1 MQSRSSVALLSA
13 LLLQALLVV
22 TFTGA
27 AQDYKPKI
35 NLNING
41 HNGKVNDL
49 IFFPDGSRFVSVSE
63 DKSIKIWDA
72 TSLKVIDRIETE
84 IGPGFEGI
92 FYSAA
97 LSPDG
102 QYLAL
107 GGYPVSGMEM
117 NYILVINLQ
126 TRQLIGP
133 AEGHLDIITDITFD
147 DSGSYLF
154 SGGGGNILTVWSLTE
169 DRLEIVSQA
178 NIGIYINALS
188 YNAMNKTLAMATAS
202 NAVTFADMSKVVSGG
217 EDFELTAG
225 IPHAGEINLLTYDP
239 SGRYLASTSINGELQ
254 VTDASG
260 NTVFKDASLG
270 VTINELSFSPDAK
283 YLLAMDLTGQ
293 ARLIDLTKRGIV
305 KEFKAHD
312 NAAFS
317 MAFDP
322 AAASYQVISS
332 GGINN
337 GIVRFD
343 PLSGKTLHSVSGEGR
358 AVQSLAFVDS
368 TELRIN
374 YFGSLE
380 DEETSM
386 IFDFDNFVPKKMAGV
401 GSATL
406 TKKTG
411 VSQID
416 EYTLRAKSGR
426 IFNDIGGDGRILE
439 FISDKSGNVFVG
451 SDFSLKEYDPTG
463 KLVRDFVGHGGGV
476 RALALSPDGQYL
488 ASGSED
494 QKVILWKLDEPG
506 TFPSISEYFT
516 SEAFENIKIAGI
528 DEILDQQDPEAW
540 QKLMRAIEKG
550 HPRLYKEVSNTYPYL
565 HVSTQPFMTLFLTDL
580 EEWIAWTEEGYF
592 HCSSDGAKLFG
603 WHINRG
609 ISSLSDFYTA
619 EQYFDIL
626 YEPELLLQSF
636 KTGDRVS
643 KLLSAA
649 GEGAFTID
657 ISQRPSAAV
666 FDLSQVRL
674 NKDSKISY
682 SLGAYQTSHRQV
694 EVEVE
699 VYNGGSGFSELN
711 LFQNGKLV
719 INDKDLEEVPVG
731 QYVSK
736 KYSLSLVNDL
746 NTFSVYV
753 KNKQNIDSRP
763 NEFKLQYTGEV
774 IATSSLYV
782 LAIGIN
788 KYKNERYNLNY
799 AHDDALS
806 FVQKLEQISEDI
818 YRDIN
823 VVEVYNEEATKQ
835 GIIKGLDQIK
845 LLAQPED
852 VFVFYYAGHGTI
864 DDTQNNKYFF
874 VPTDVT
880 QLYGDSTQLVT
891 KAISSDELKLHLS
904 EIKAQK
910 QLVLMDA
917 CHSGGAIETLSTR
930 SAASEEKAMI
940 QLARAAGIVMIAS
953 SGTQQFATEFAI
965 LKHGVFTYSLL
976 EALDGAGDNGDGNI
990 TVSEIKHYM
999 EDAVPELTKKYGGSA
1014 QYPTGFIRGN
1024 NFPLGL
1030 VKK

>member
-1 MQSRSSVALLSA
+1 MQIRCSLDHFLFILLH
-13 LLLQALLVV
+13 LVLVV
-22 TFTGA
+22 TVSAT

-49 IFFPDGSRFVSVSE
+49 IFLPDGTRFISISE
-63 DKSIKIWDA
+63 DKSVKIWDA
-72 TSLKVIDRIETE
+72 TTMKVVDRIETE
-84 IGPGFEGI
+84 VGPGFEGM
-92 FYSAA
+92 FYTGA

-102 QYLAL
+102 KYLAL
-107 GGYPVSGMEM
+107 GGYPVPGPEL
-117 NYILVINLQ
+117 NYILVINLD
-126 TRQLIGP
+126 TRKLIGP
-133 AEGHLDIITDITFD
+133 AEGHIDVINDITFD
-147 DSGSYLF
+147 DTGKFLF
-154 SGGGGNILTVWSLTE
+154 SGGGGNILSTWSLE
-169 DRLEIVSQA
+169 GDQISLISQSD
-178 NIGIYINALS
+178 IGIYINALS
-188 YNAMNKTLAMATAS
+188 FNPSTKSLAIATAT
-202 NAVTFADMSKVVSGG
+202 NEVVFADMSNIVTGG
-217 EDFELTAG
+217 DDFELTSG
-225 IPHAGEINLLTYDP
+225 IPHEAEINTLTYDP
-239 SGRYLASTSINGELQ
+239 TGRYLATSSINGELQ
-254 VTDASG
+254 VTDASF
-260 NTVFKDASLG
+260 NTIFRENGFDVM
-270 VTINELSFSPDAK
+270 INALSFSPDAK
-283 YLLAMDLTGQ
+283 YLMTMDLAGK
-293 ARLIDLTKRGIV
+293 ARMIDLTKRGVI
-305 KEFKAHD
+305 KEFEAHD
-312 NAAFS
+312 NVAFS
-317 MAFDP
+317 MSFDP
-322 AAASYQVISS
+322 SSAVYEVISS

-337 GIVRFD
+337 GIVRSD
-343 PLSGKTLHSVSGEGR
+343 ALTGKTLNRVSGEGR
-358 AVQSLAFVDS
+358 AVESLAFADS
-368 TELRIN
+368 SSLRIN
-374 YFGSLE
+374 YFKNADGAES
-380 DEETSM
+380 SM
-386 IFDFDNFVPKKMAGV
+386 IFEFDNFLPKKMAGV
-401 GSATL
+401 GSITQNI
-406 TKKTG
+406 KSN

-416 EYTLRAKSGR
+416 EYTLRARSGR

-439 FISDKSGNVFVG
+439 YISDEKGNVFVG
-451 SDFSLKEYDPTG
+451 SDFSLKEYDASG
-463 KLVRDFVGHGGGV
+463 KLLRDFVGHSGGV
-476 RALALSPDGQYL
+476 RALALSPDGRYL

-494 QKVILWKLDEPG
+494 QKVLLWKLDEPG
-506 TFPSISEYFT
+506 RFPSVSEYFT
-516 SEAFENIKIAGI
+516 AEAFKSVKIAGI
-528 DEILDQQDPEAW
+528 EEILGQNEPEAW
-540 QKLMRAIEKG
+540 QKLMRAIEKSQ
-550 HPRLYKEVSNTYPYL
+550 PKLYKEVSSTFPYL
-565 HVSTQPFMTLFLTDL
+565 HVSTNPFMTLFLADNG
-580 EEWIAWTEEGYF
+580 EWITWTEEGYF

-626 YEPELLLQSF
+626 YEPELLIRSF
-636 KTGDRVS
+636 KSGDRVS
-643 KLLSAA
+643 KLLSEA

-657 ISQRPSAAV
+657 ISQRPSVAV

-674 NKDSKISY
+674 NKDEKITYSK
-682 SLGAYQTSHRQV
+682 GKYQTSQREV

-719 INDKDLEEVPVG
+719 ISDKDFKEIPVG
-731 QYVSK
+731 QHISK
-736 KYSLSLVNDL
+736 KYKLSLVNDL
-746 NTFSVYV
+746 NTFSVMV

-788 KYKNERYNLNY
+788 QYKNERYNLNY
-799 AHDDALS
+799 AYDDAYS
-806 FVQKLEQISEDI
+806 FVEGLKKISGDI
-818 YRDIN
+818 YREIK
-823 VVEVYNEEATKQ
+823 VVEVYNEQATKS
-835 GIIKGLDQIK
+835 GIINGLNQIK
-845 LLAQPED
+845 TMAQPED

-864 DDTQNNKYFF
+864 DDTQDNKYFF

-891 KAISSDELKLHLS
+891 KAISSEELKLHLS

-976 EALDGAGDNGDGNI
+976 EALNGAGDNGDGSI
-990 TVSEIKHYM
+990 TVSEIKQYM
-999 EDAVPELTKKYGGSA
+999 EDAVPELTKKHGGSA

-1024 NFPLGL
+1024 NFPLGV